1 MVSNS
6 LKNLIIKG
14 IGLFSLVR
22 GLNLFVLVLAQ
33 FVSAFF
39 LFAPEHNG
47 ISILLDFNFWM
58 IVVATSLSVA
68 SGYIFNAFFD
78 EEKDL
83 INRPQKTLLE
93 RNVSAQTK
101 LTVYLVLIF
110 FALLA
115 ASYVSFRAVI
125 FFAVYIGAM
134 VLYSVFIKRFLFVG
148 NLTSAL
154 LTIFPF
160 FAVTVFFR
168 NFSLEI
174 FTHATYL
181 FLLISMRELIKD
193 LHNLKGDLS
202 HRYQTIPGVFGER
215 TTKQFFTVL
224 VLCSYGVVFLLFQ
237 FFALQS
243 MALYF
248 IFALLSLSVCTL
260 VLWFTHSQK
269 TLSFIHLGIKLI
281 ILIGILSLPFLRI
294 SL

>member
-1 MVSNS
+1 VVSNS
-6 LKNLIIKG
+6 LKKLIIKG
-14 IGLFSLVR
+14 ISLFSLVR
-22 GLNLFVLVLAQ
+22 GVNLFVLVLAQ

-39 LFAPEHNG
+39 LFAPQYNG
-47 ISILLDFNFWM
+47 ISILFDFNFWM

-68 SGYIFNAFFD
+68 SGYILNAFFD

-101 LTVYLVLIF
+101 LVVYFVLIF
-110 FALLA
+110 FALVS
-115 ASYVSFRAVI
+115 ASYVSFRAII
-125 FFAVYIGAM
+125 FFAVYIGAIA
-134 VLYSVFIKRFLFVG
+134 LYSVFIKRFLFVG

-154 LTIFPF
+154 LTILPF
-160 FAVTVFFR
+160 FAVTVYFR
-168 NFSLEI
+168 NFNFEI
-174 FTHATYL
+174 FTHAAYL

-193 LHNLKGDLS
+193 LQNLKGDFS

-215 TTKQFFTVL
+215 ITKQFFTFL
-224 VLCSYGVVFLLFQ
+224 VLCAYGVVFLLYQ
-237 FFALQS
+237 FFPLQS

-248 IFALLSLSVCTL
+248 IFALISLSVCTSI
-260 VLWFTHSQK
+260 LWFTHSQK

-281 ILIGILSLPFLRI
+281 ILIGILSLPLLRI